1 MFYRLEA
8 RFGFETSAKNQELRD
23 MMVLGAAPI
32 HMEIRRLERKVRRCT
47 CLHSPR
53 SQSAC
58 CDEKVLATCDCQ
70 TTASYSRCPT
80 TSASLLGTTRR
91 MNTIHQRARM
101 RVTPAQEQAQ
111 AQAQA
116 LVLALA
122 AAVSELQQPPYQH
135 ITRAPCEWLARTRS
149 QLHCRAGTT
158 M

>member
-1 MFYRLEA
+1 
-8 RFGFETSAKNQELRD
+8 
-23 MMVLGAAPI
+23 
-32 HMEIRRLERKVRRCT
+32 
-47 CLHSPR
+47 
-53 SQSAC
+53 
-58 CDEKVLATCDCQ
+58 
-70 TTASYSRCPT
+70 
-80 TSASLLGTTRR
+80 
-91 MNTIHQRARM
+91 M